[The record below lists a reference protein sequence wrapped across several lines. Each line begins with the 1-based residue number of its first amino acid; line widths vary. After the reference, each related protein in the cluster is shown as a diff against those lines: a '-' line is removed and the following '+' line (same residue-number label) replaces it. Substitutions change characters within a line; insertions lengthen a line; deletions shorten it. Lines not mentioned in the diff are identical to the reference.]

1 MDHDF
6 LVLWILVSSQ
16 IGVGASVGFLVLWVL
31 VSWMGMVALQYT
43 MCCVQSVLGFGKSD
57 RWGGACGR

>member
-1 MDHDF
+1 MEHDF

-31 VSWMGMVALQYT
+31 VSWMGMVAVQYT
-43 MCCVQSVLGFGKSD
+43 MCCVQFTECFGFG
-57 RWGGACGR
+57 